1 MTFSTCLPS
10 PPVVSARRRANKKG
24 ARCGN
29 LLLGVDQYRSH
40 IPRAPFASA
49 RGNFGSAFLSADAW
63 REGRESIHRS
73 GAGGQRCP
81 SYRRCRAEDSR
92 LSDKA
97 TGAAVVNVD
106 LAGENAIVIFS
117 GANNDQDE
125 AHLRAA
131 LANAGPG
138 DTLLLQNETNL
149 QVEAA
154 EIGAA
159 KGMRVIYS
167 AAPFDLEAV
176 RAVIKSVSILAV
188 NALEADQLCAAFG
201 TELAALPVPQIL
213 VTRGSEGA
221 EWRSNETG
229 ERVFLPSV
237 AVVPVDTT
245 GAGDTF
251 AGYFAAG
258 LDQGMLPEAA
268 LDLARHAAALKV
280 TRQGTGEAIPSLAE
294 VSAFRETKKGEV

>member
-1 MTFSTCLPS
+1 MAIYCLGSINIDHIYRVPHLPEPGETLAALS
-10 PPVVSARRRANKKG
+10 YQPMLGGKG
-24 ARCGN
+24 ANQSIAAAQAGRDVHHIGAVGADGDWIVARMCA
-29 LLLGVDQYRSH
+29 LGVGVEN
-40 IPRAPFASA
+40 I
-49 RGNFGSAFLSADAW
+49 
-63 REGRESIHRS
+63 
-73 GAGGQRCP
+73 
-81 SYRRCRAEDSR
+81 R
-92 LSDKA
+92 LSDEA

-106 LAGENAIVIFS
+106 PAGENAIVIFS

-125 AHLRAA
+125 AHLRTA
-131 LANAGPG
+131 LVDAGPG

-149 QVEAA
+149 QAEAA
-154 EIGAA
+154 AIGAT

-176 RAVIKSVSILAV
+176 RAVIKNVSILAV

-201 TELAALPVPQIL
+201 VDLALLPVPQIV

-237 AVVPVDTT
+237 PVEPVDTT

-258 LDQGMLPEAA
+258 LDQGLGSSEA

-280 TRQGTGEAIPSLAE
+280 TRQGTGEAIPSLAD
-294 VSAFRETKKGEV
+294 VLAFRETKKGEA

>member
-1 MTFSTCLPS
+1 MAIYCLGSINIDHIYRVPHLPAPGETLAALS
-10 PPVVSARRRANKKG
+10 YQPMLGGKG
-24 ARCGN
+24 ANQSIAAARAGRDVHHIGAVGPDGDWIVARMRA
-29 LLLGVDQYRSH
+29 LGV
-40 IPRAPFASA
+40 
-49 RGNFGSAFLSADAW
+49 GV
-63 REGRESIHRS
+63 
-73 GAGGQRCP
+73 
-81 SYRRCRAEDSR
+81 EDIR